1 MPRIDCLVF
10 FFFFEYPRACLFFC
24 FLFLFCVLFY
34 FIYFYCLCVHFI
46 FEKFQKDKKYSIWL
60 FFLLVSDAP

>member
-10 FFFFEYPRACLFFC
+10 FFFFFEYLRACLFFC
-24 FLFLFCVLFY
+24 FCFVYY
-34 FIYFYCLCVHFI
+34 FILFYFYCLCVHFI
-46 FEKFQKDKKYSIWL
+46 FENFQKDKKYSIWL